1 MQPVFFSSLQHFHFR
16 YVGIGGLFGLL
27 LVWIGGCAVISLK
40 KIKTVRL
47 SHHTLP
53 RFTPPCLTPPHSQL
67 QAPLFA

>member
-27 LVWIGGCAVISLK
+27 LVWIGGSAVISLK

-47 SHHTLP
+47 P
-53 RFTPPCLTPPHSQL
+53 PFTPPCLTPPHSQL